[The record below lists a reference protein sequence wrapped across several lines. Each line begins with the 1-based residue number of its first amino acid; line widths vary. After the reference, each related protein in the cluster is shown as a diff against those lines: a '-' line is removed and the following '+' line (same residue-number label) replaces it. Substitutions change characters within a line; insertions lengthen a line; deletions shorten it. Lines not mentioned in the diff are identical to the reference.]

1 MGRLADW
8 RRVARAHPTGGD
20 AALAA
25 LLFAVSLLPVDP
37 PGGPPRDPLSVTAVL
52 LALAGCAALVLRRR
66 YPLPVL
72 AVVTVTAAVSI
83 LVEQARGPFVL
94 TVALAAYTVATRTDR
109 RTAAV
114 AGAVSAVALGAAAV
128 VTLGVSWVDPAVVVL
143 LLWFGVAV
151 AAGDAVRSRRAYVA
165 VLEERALRAER
176 TREEEARRRVAE
188 ERLRIAREL
197 HDVVAHHIAL
207 INVQAGVAGHLLREQ
222 PDAAEEALGHVR
234 AASRTVLDELSTV
247 LGVLR
252 RDEETDAPIEP
263 APSLNRLDA
272 LVEGFAT
279 GQPVRWTVAGQP
291 RPLPTAVDVAAYRI
305 IQESLTNAHKHA
317 PGAAVAVRLRYDA
330 DGLTIEV
337 RDDGAGTPP
346 PAPDGPGSTAGAGV
360 GLLGMRERAESVGGT
375 FTAGPRPAGGFAV
388 RADLPAPEEVAE

>member
-1 MGRLADW
+1 M
-8 RRVARAHPTGGD
+8 
-20 AALAA
+20 
-25 LLFAVSLLPVDP
+25 
-37 PGGPPRDPLSVTAVL
+37 
-52 LALAGCAALVLRRR
+52 
-66 YPLPVL
+66 
-72 AVVTVTAAVSI
+72 
-83 LVEQARGPFVL
+83 
-94 TVALAAYTVATRTDR
+94 DR
-109 RTAAV
+109 RTATLAAALSALAVGVAAV
-114 AGAVSAVALGAAAV
+114 A
-128 VTLGVSWVDPAVVVL
+128 TLGVAWIDPAVVVL

-151 AAGDAVRSRRAYVA
+151 AVGDAVRSRRAYVA
-165 VLEERALRAER
+165 VLEERARRAEQ

-207 INVQAGVAGHLLREQ
+207 INVQAGVAGHLLRGQ

-234 AASRTVLDELSTV
+234 AASRTVLAELSTV

-252 RDEETDAPIEP
+252 RDEETDAPTEP

-279 GQPVRWTVAGQP
+279 GQPVHWTLAGQP

-317 PGAAVAVRLRYDA
+317 PGAAVAVRLRYDPE
-330 DGLTIEV
+330 GVTIEV
-337 RDDGAGTPP
+337 RDDGAGAIAMDRPAEAVRPEPP
-346 PAPDGPGSTAGAGV
+346 TGPQPPGTGL

-375 FTAGPRPAGGFAV
+375 FSAGPRPSGGFAV
-388 RADLPAPEEVAE
+388 RAELPAPEEVAE